1 MALWDIYLTPS
12 AWRRGAISWLSGQ
25 ERELAEALITPLWD
39 TREKLWLDQR
49 YLYCHVIAV
58 SPKYQ
63 RRGVGQLLMEY
74 GVNIAQKTELPIY
87 IESSLVGMRLY
98 EKMGC
103 QRIKAPSVLKRE
115 KSHESGTSLKDSD
128 VALFVWFPKGEERL
142 FPKTIE
148 LA

>member
-1 MALWDIYLTPS
+1 
-12 AWRRGAISWLSGQ
+12 LSGQ
-25 ERELAEALITPLWD
+25 EREHAEALITPLWD

-63 RRGVGQLLMEY
+63 RRGVGQLLM
-74 GVNIAQKTELPIY
+74 GFGIDIARKTELPIY
-87 IESSLVGMRLY
+87 IESSQVGVRLY

-103 QRIKAPSVLKRE
+103 QRLKPPSILKPEIPKPQESETARE
-115 KSHESGTSLKDSD
+115 NSD
-128 VALFVWFPKGEERL
+128 VALFVWIPAREEKL
-142 FPKTIE
+142 LPKTIE